1 MGTDLSE
8 YEKKSLIKFLAL
20 YIGSAFIFITAI
32 AVLLYTVKVENLYEL
47 QKERLKNHASL
58 ISAEII
64 DSHMRGK
71 KYEIPD
77 NKEFKVALIG
87 LNGDTVYSDIS
98 PIPALKE
105 GIYDNNGRLT
115 IVDTGTRLHHGIK
128 YVVVQTDL
136 LQIEREEA
144 AVSSFLVWLISL
156 ALVVGLAI
164 ALSRQFLAPF
174 KEEIERLDNFVK
186 ASAHELNTPITSL
199 LLGLDS
205 IKNELKESKKAEY
218 LKVSAKMISKIHE
231 DLTYYLQKE
240 TFKKEEEWIDFAALA
255 SEKGAIYSKLAAPK
269 NIKIEIT
276 AQSFIYKIDKTAA
289 ERLIDNLLSNAVKYS
304 KNGGKIELTVSQNL
318 IIVKDYGI
326 GIDKDSQKEIFDKF
340 KRKSDIGGG
349 FGLGLYIVK
358 TICDDYRIKI
368 EVTGDKGEG
377 AEFRLNF

>member
-156 ALVVGLAI
+156 ALVAGLAI

-186 ASAHELNTPITSL
+186 ASAHELNTPIPSL

-205 IKNELKESKKAEY
+205 VKNE
-218 LKVSAKMISKIHE
+218 
-231 DLTYYLQKE
+231 
-240 TFKKEEEWIDFAALA
+240 DFL
-255 SEKGAIYSKLAAPK
+255 
-269 NIKIEIT
+269 
-276 AQSFIYKIDKTAA
+276 
-289 ERLIDNLLSNAVKYS
+289 
-304 KNGGKIELTVSQNL
+304 
-318 IIVKDYGI
+318 
-326 GIDKDSQKEIFDKF
+326 
-340 KRKSDIGGG
+340 
-349 FGLGLYIVK
+349 
-358 TICDDYRIKI
+358 
-368 EVTGDKGEG
+368 
-377 AEFRLNF
+377 

>member
-87 LNGDTVYSDIS
+87 LNGDTVHSDIS

-128 YVVVQTDL
+128 HVVVQTDL
-136 LQIEREEA
+136 LQIEQGEA

-255 SEKGAIYSKLAAPK
+255 SEKGVIYSKLAAPK

-276 AQSFIYKIDKTAA
+276 TQSFIYKIDKTAA

>member
-128 YVVVQTDL
+128 HVVVQTDL

-156 ALVVGLAI
+156 ALVAGLAI

-255 SEKGAIYSKLAAPK
+255 SEKGVIYSKLAAPK

-276 AQSFIYKIDKTAA
+276 TQSFIYKIDKTAA

>member
-128 YVVVQTDL
+128 HVVVQTDL

-174 KEEIERLDNFVK
+174 KEELERLDNFVK

-255 SEKGAIYSKLAAPK
+255 SEKGVIYSKLAAPK

-276 AQSFIYKIDKTAA
+276 TQSFIYKIDKTAA

-368 EVTGDKGEG
+368 GVTGDKGEG